1 LVDAPGPKLE
11 TYSYKSPSSHKADV
25 AVSPFITG
33 FWSFPESDEMPV
45 SLSVGYL
52 TVIASVEAL
61 KSGDGDGDVC
71 IMPRGGG
78 NETIRGDGIEVV
90 YALDARMS
98 VELRPTGLELFLA
111 CLKLT
116 GLSAC
121 GVIDGNMRF
130 YFV

>member
-1 LVDAPGPKLE
+1 
-11 TYSYKSPSSHKADV
+11 
-25 AVSPFITG
+25 
-33 FWSFPESDEMPV
+33 MPV

-111 CLKLT
+111 CLKLA
-116 GLSAC
+116 GPSASEMN
-121 GVIDGNMRF
+121 DENMRF